1 MLLICS
7 CQNNRGGLSLG
18 KINYPIHDKGK
29 GLTEKKILEK
39 KIGDSKLGF
48 NQKVCFAWNLLKN
61 FEEKGGRKKKKSHQ
75 LTHPFLPFSQ
85 TSPFPVIPRLFII
98 KKIIL
103 KII

>member
-48 NQKVCFAWNLLKN
+48 NQKVCFA
-61 FEEKGGRKKKKSHQ
+61 
-75 LTHPFLPFSQ
+75 
-85 TSPFPVIPRLFII
+85 
-98 KKIIL
+98 
-103 KII
+103 